1 MSLSGRA
8 LWNSSR
14 TPVIGVLVLATAML
28 NFACAPSRAV
38 QSGAPALAAPA
49 TQSISDAPD
58 APDTP
63 DAAPD
68 PGPAPRS
75 ASLPAS
81 STPMP
86 GAPSLVPPPPPPQPA
101 SRPAPRP
108 SSAGG
113 LDAALN
119 DFVTAIGETAAVVQS
134 DPAYADARERAAGAI
149 YWAQMLLSRIEA
161 DLIQEPDFPFFRV
174 VDFRIRE
181 GADNPDQRYLF
192 SPIRGK
198 GAYRIWG
205 RKQGER
211 RVEVQVYS
219 GLPWTPSGGRI
230 VSALTDENLDV
241 DEDGYFEIFLGGK
254 PRDRNYLPS
263 APDADMV
270 MVRQI
275 HSDWSESVGEVHIDR
290 VGFEGRLKPGLS
302 EEEMAQRLRRASMRL
317 REVVPLWPE
326 FGRERYAQAEPNT
339 LTPPWDPSAGGGV
352 IARWMSLGDFELEE
366 GEALVLT
373 TWPAPGNY
381 QGVQLTDLWTSS
393 LEYANRQTS
402 LTGDQAQVSSDGA
415 YRFVISHEDPG
426 VANWLDTT
434 GLRRGYIL
442 LRYDGT
448 GGRSIPPEHWPRL
461 EKVRLDQVLNTLP
474 ADTPTFSSE
483 ERKRAIENRR
493 RHIQK
498 RFGV

>member
-1 MSLSGRA
+1 MRIRPIGSGISERLGWAMTMA
-8 LWNSSR
+8 LCLMIS
-14 TPVIGVLVLATAML
+14 PL
-28 NFACAPSRAV
+28 ACAQNRV
-38 QSGAPALAAPA
+38 M
-49 TQSISDAPD
+49 ISVPD
-58 APDTP
+58 ASES
-63 DAAPD
+63 AV
-68 PGPAPRS
+68 PR
-75 ASLPAS
+75 ASES
-81 STPMP
+81 
-86 GAPSLVPPPPPPQPA
+86 
-101 SRPAPRP
+101 PR
-108 SSAGG
+108 A
-113 LDAALN
+113 LDAALD
-119 DFVTAIGETAAVVQS
+119 DFVAAIGETAAAVQS

-161 DLIQEPDFPFFRV
+161 DLIQEPDFPLFRV

-192 SPIRGK
+192 SPIRGE
-198 GAYRIWG
+198 GMYRIWG
-205 RKQGER
+205 RKHGER

-230 VSALTDENLDV
+230 VSALTDENLEV
-241 DEDGYFEIFLGGK
+241 DEDGNFEIHLGGE
-254 PRDRNYLPS
+254 PRTRNFLPS

-275 HSDWSESVGEVHIDR
+275 HSDWSEEVGEVHIDR
-290 VGFEGRLKPGLS
+290 VGFEGKLKPGLT
-302 EEEMAQRLRRASMRL
+302 EEEMAQRLTTASKRL
-317 REVVPLWPE
+317 REIVPLWPK
-326 FGRERYAQAEPNT
+326 FGRDRYARPEPNT

-381 QGVQLTDLWTSS
+381 QGVQLTDIWTSS

-402 LTGDQAQVSSDGA
+402 LTGDQAQADLDGA
-415 YRFVISHEDPG
+415 YRFVISHADPG

-448 GGRSIPPEHWPRL
+448 GGESIPPEHWPRL
-461 EKVRLDQVLNTLP
+461 EKVRLDQIRDVLP
-474 ADTPTFSSE
+474 AETPDFSE
-483 ERKRAIENRR
+483 EERR
-493 RHIQK
+493 RVIEKRRLHVQK